1 MNGTVKWYNSGKGY
15 GFIQGEDEKDVFV
28 HRNAIPE
35 GTSLHEGDKVEYEIE
50 NSEKGPQAK
59 DIKKL

>member
-1 MNGTVKWYNSGKGY
+1 MKGTVKWYSGMKGY
-15 GFIQGEDEKDVFV
+15 GFITGEDDEDIFV